1 MASTQVKEQQFLNDL
16 RKEEKDLLG
25 QSHDLSQQMLKTSFE
40 INKLHKDDEELQ
52 RRITQST
59 GEEREFYVKKR
70 KEVLATI
77 NAKRTEQDQS
87 RDMVELV
94 EMEYKK
100 RVLLNNVLAKNGE
113 QVQGFLDKTKNIG
126 DSIEGTLK
134 KIPFFGDFLI
144 DKLGLKD
151 FGDQLQGT
159 MLKGL
164 QRGLAQGQGFTSSM
178 QRGLKGVSFQLKAVG
193 RALTTALGPVGM
205 IIAGFTALFMI
216 VRNVRSMQ
224 RKFAGEVGIS
234 RDQVGLLAV
243 KTKAVEAGFNA
254 IGLDGSKIKTTLK
267 EIGTEFGSLE
277 NMTVANAANIEKF
290 AQNAGVSGT
299 EVVKLNKV
307 FMDLEGLSF
316 DAATNISKSATE
328 LAKAAGVSTAKVI
341 GDMSSAASQFAKFS
355 TTGAEGMAKAAVEAA
370 KVGSSLTGILNSVDS
385 LINFED
391 SLTKQF
397 EAQVLTGR
405 QINTEKARQLALDGD
420 IAGLTSEIQ
429 SIVGGVGDIQSLN
442 VIQRKSVADAIGI
455 SVSDLLKI
463 SRGEQVAQQE
473 TVQDKLTTTNK
484 LLAAQ
489 DGDRKA
495 ILEATLDNKNINFNE
510 SVI

>member
-77 NAKRTEQDQS
+77 DAKRVEQDQS

-100 RVLLNNVLAKNGE
+100 RVLLNKVLAKNGE

-126 DSIEGTLK
+126 DSIEGAFK

-144 DKLGLKD
+144 DKIGIKD

-164 QRGLAQGQGFTSSM
+164 QRGLAQGQGFTGSM
-178 QRGLKGVSFQLKAVG
+178 KRGLKGVSFQLKAVG

-254 IGLDGSKIKTTLK
+254 IGLDGSKIKDTLK
-267 EIGTEFGSLE
+267 EIGSEFGSLE

-290 AQNAGVSGT
+290 AQNAGVSSSN
-299 EVVKLNKV
+299 VVKLNKV
-307 FMDLEGLSF
+307 FMDLE
-316 DAATNISKSATE
+316 
-328 LAKAAGVSTAKVI
+328 V
-341 GDMSSAASQFAKFS
+341 
-355 TTGAEGMAKAAVEAA
+355 
-370 KVGSSLTGILNSVDS
+370 
-385 LINFED
+385 
-391 SLTKQF
+391 
-397 EAQVLTGR
+397 
-405 QINTEKARQLALDGD
+405 QI
-420 IAGLTSEIQ
+420 
-429 SIVGGVGDIQSLN
+429 
-442 VIQRKSVADAIGI
+442 
-455 SVSDLLKI
+455 LKI
-463 SRGEQVAQQE
+463 Y
-473 TVQDKLTTTNK
+473 
-484 LLAAQ
+484 
-489 DGDRKA
+489 
-495 ILEATLDNKNINFNE
+495 
-510 SVI
+510 